1 MGLQPCE
8 GTEVEERF
16 PNLEKPAHWWG
27 DQLREKRSFR
37 GLKKSLATGERQA
50 GQSETY
56 VDGLCHTP
64 ACPSLRWVSTGA
76 HKCCVLEHKFRRAD
90 SGRGLLLVLSR

>member
-16 PNLEKPAHWWG
+16 PHLEKPAHWWG

-37 GLKKSLATGERQA
+37 VLKKSLATG
-50 GQSETY
+50 
-56 VDGLCHTP
+56 
-64 ACPSLRWVSTGA
+64 
-76 HKCCVLEHKFRRAD
+76 
-90 SGRGLLLVLSR
+90 